1 MKKINHKMKRAL
13 AAVLAVCALTVPA
26 SASYGGYTL
35 RTESHEK
42 YLDGMPNGTFQ
53 PSGLLSRA
61 QAASIVYNLLEQK
74 PEGGWQYS
82 DIPSGAWYER
92 AACSLAWAGI
102 LPDDGSGRFRPNDP
116 ITRKECAAM
125 LSHFLT
131 PVETR
136 GISPDMHA
144 SDVEAV
150 EMPDVASQDVQPD
163 TSDAE
168 ANAHPLDAEADG
180 KQETYPEA
188 QPNGS
193 DAETVGLR
201 YAFPDVS
208 SEDPAAAAIDAVV
221 ARGLFSTDENGL
233 FRPDAPMTRA
243 ETAVVFNGLLGRAP
257 NVSVLTRMRNL
268 QAFTDVN
275 YDHWAYAAILEAT
288 INHTYQED
296 GAGYE
301 QWTSFEQPPVSPTI
315 ADGFHNID
323 GWLCYARNGQ
333 YITSE
338 TVDGFP
344 FDANGHYTTGN
355 AALDQKLAEIVRTQT
370 NEGMSRD
377 EKLRALYHYVRDNFT
392 YIKRDL
398 VAKGQTGW
406 EPAYAERFFADG
418 RGNCFSF
425 AAAFQQLARA
435 IGIDAHT
442 VVGNLGKNRQEHGW
456 VEISLDGVNA
466 VYDPEIE
473 MVYRGRGRQYD
484 LFRFQYSAAPFDYW
498 K

>member
-1 MKKINHKMKRAL
+1 MKKTQHMKRTL

-26 SASYGGYTL
+26 SASYGAYTL
-35 RTESHEK
+35 RTVPHEK

-61 QAASIVYNLLEQK
+61 QAVSVVYKLLEQK

-116 ITRKECAAM
+116 ITRRECAVM

-131 PVETR
+131 PVEMPDAV
-136 GISPDMHA
+136 SPDA
-144 SDVEAV
+144 R
-150 EMPDVASQDVQPD
+150 PDTPGAETNAQPD
-163 TSDAE
+163 T
-168 ANAHPLDAEADG
+168 PG
-180 KQETYPEA
+180 TETDETQGTSREA

-193 DAETVGLR
+193 DAAATGQR
-201 YAFPDVS
+201 YAFPDVTP
-208 SEDPAAAAIDAVV
+208 EDAAAAAIDAAV
-221 ARGLFSTDENGL
+221 ACGLFSADENGL

-243 ETAVVFNGLLGRAP
+243 ETAVVFNRLLGRAP
-257 NVSVLTRMRNL
+257 NATVLARMRNL

-275 YDHWAYAAILEAT
+275 YDHWAYAAIMEAT
-288 INHTYQED
+288 INHTYRED
-296 GAGYE
+296 GTGFE
-301 QWTSFEQPPVSPTI
+301 QWTSYEQPPARPAI
-315 ADGFHNID
+315 PDGFHNVD
-323 GWLCYARNGQ
+323 GWLCCARNGQ
-333 YITSE
+333 YIVSE
-338 TVDGFP
+338 TVDGFV
-344 FDANGHYTTGN
+344 FDANGRYTTGN
-355 AALDQKLAEIVRTQT
+355 ASLDQKLAEIVRAQT

-377 EKLRALYHYVRDNFT
+377 EKLRALYNYVRDNFT

-435 IGIDAHT
+435 IGIDART
-442 VVGNLGKNRQEHGW
+442 VVGNLGKNRQDHGW

-484 LFRFQYSAAPFDYW
+484 MFRFQYSAAPFDYW

>member
-1 MKKINHKMKRAL
+1 MKKTYNMKRVL

-35 RTESHEK
+35 RTVSHEK
-42 YLDGMPNGTFQ
+42 YLDGTPGGTFQ

-61 QAASIVYNLLEQK
+61 QAASVVYNLLEQK

-82 DIPSGAWYER
+82 DIPAGAWYET

-102 LPDDGSGRFRPNDP
+102 LQDDGSGRFRPNDP
-116 ITRKECAAM
+116 ITRKECAVM
-125 LSHFLT
+125 LSYFLA
-131 PVETR
+131 P
-136 GISPDMHA
+136 A
-144 SDVEAV
+144 
-150 EMPDVASQDVQPD
+150 
-163 TSDAE
+163 
-168 ANAHPLDAEADG
+168 
-180 KQETYPEA
+180 
-188 QPNGS
+188 
-193 DAETVGLR
+193 GLQ
-201 YAFPDVS
+201 YAFPDVPLD
-208 SEDPAAAAIDAVV
+208 DPDAAAIDTAV
-221 ARGLFSTDENGL
+221 ACGLFSADEDGL
-233 FRPDAPMTRA
+233 FHPDAPMTRA
-243 ETAVVFNGLLGRAP
+243 ETAVVFNRLLGRAP
-257 NVSVLTRMRNL
+257 NASVLSQMRNL
-268 QAFTDVN
+268 QMFTDVN
-275 YDHWAYAAILEAT
+275 YDHWAYAAIMEAT
-288 INHTYQED
+288 INHTYQEN
-296 GAGYE
+296 GTGYE
-301 QWTSFEQPPVSPTI
+301 QWTSFEQPPERPAI
-315 ADGFHNID
+315 ADGFHNVD

-333 YITSE
+333 YVASE

-344 FDANGHYTTGN
+344 FGADSHYTTGN

-370 NEGMSRD
+370 NESMSRD
-377 EKLRALYHYVRDNFT
+377 EKLRALYNYVRDNFT

-398 VAKGQTGW
+398 IAKGQTGW

-442 VVGNLGKNRQEHGW
+442 IIGSLGKNRQDHGW
-456 VEISLDGVNA
+456 VEINLDGVNA

-484 LFRFQYSAAPFDYW
+484 MFRFQYSAAPFDYW